1 MSDKVAQISGVKTN
15 WRAIIPLLR
24 YVSGIGL
31 IMAVSTLWN
40 YDLAY
45 LTAVLGI
52 GYIAPGAKPLTFKQG
67 LNFIFTL
74 IIITGVILIFSAYY
88 LDYPLVF
95 MPLLLLALLW
105 IYYTDKIVGIVK
117 IFLLMSIIVIPFVSI
132 DSAVIGRYIAINLT
146 TNALMAI
153 ILTQFIFLIFPWS
166 EADEK
171 FIKTKQA
178 GAKQSEMD
186 RFNYALNIVII
197 LIPVLLLFY
206 FFKLTSSV
214 LILIFIAILSM
225 SPALAN
231 PKVGLVLVVANVL
244 GGIVAI
250 VGYKLL
256 STIPNFT
263 FMILLVLSVGLLFGN
278 RIFSSHKL
286 SQVFASGLSAF
297 LLILGSVLSS
307 DAEAGEKVWPRVIQI
322 VLAVIYVVIA
332 FRILSVFNNFKKEKA
347 L

>member
-1 MSDKVAQISGVKTN
+1 MSDKVAQISDVKTN
-15 WRAIIPLLR
+15 WKATIPLLR
-24 YVSGIGL
+24 YVSGISL

-52 GYIAPGAKPLTFKQG
+52 GYIAPGAKPLRFKQG
-67 LNFIFTL
+67 LNFIFIL
-74 IIITGVILIFSAYY
+74 IIMTGVILLFSAFF

-105 IYYTDKIVGIVK
+105 IYYTDKITGMVK

-132 DSAVIGRYIAINLT
+132 DSAIIGRYVAINLT
-146 TNALMAI
+146 INALMAI

-178 GAKQSEMD
+178 GAKQSERD
-186 RFNYALNIVII
+186 RFNYAMNIVLI
-197 LIPVLLLFY
+197 LMPVLLLFY
-206 FFKLTSSV
+206 VFKLSSSV

-231 PKVGLVLVVANVL
+231 PKVGLVLIVANIL
-244 GGIVAI
+244 GGLVAI
-250 VGYKLL
+250 LGYKLL
-256 STIPNFT
+256 STVPNFT
-263 FMILLVLSVGLLFGN
+263 FMILLVLSVGLLFGKQ
-278 RIFSSHKL
+278 IFSSNKL
-286 SQVFASGLSAF
+286 AQVFTSGLSAF

-307 DAEAGEKVWPRVIQI
+307 DAEAGEKVWPRVLQI
-322 VLAVIYVVIA
+322 SLAVIYVVIA
-332 FRILSVFNNFKKEKA
+332 FRILSVFNNYKTEKA